1 MELGPLV
8 KVLFDSPLW
17 LAGGL
22 FLIVMLESLLVVGYL
37 VPAASLV
44 FLVGALGASS
54 PVLLLPAFAG
64 AAGGA
69 LVGGAANYELGCR
82 LRHRTDRL
90 WPFSHHPGLLERNQ
104 AFLARHGAVSLIVS
118 RFAKPTR
125 STLPAVAGMLDMDR
139 RLFLFGNLLSAPVGG
154 GLAGVGA
161 GRRHLGRGGVG
172 RSRAGGPALPHRRG
186 AVGRLRLALG
196 PTAVAPGP
204 ALRRAPLADGGHPS
218 GDPGDGGLGPG
229 SDGLSPQTTSGG
241 SSIAA
246 TCSRRASTCSSQ

>member
-44 FLVGALGASS
+44 FLVGALGASN

-139 RLFLFGNLLSAPVGG
+139 RLFLFGNLLSAPLWAAVWLGLG
-154 GLAGVGA
+154 LGAGTSVAVVLGEAGRVALPFLTAAVLLAGFGWLW
-161 GRRHLGRGGVG
+161 GRRRL
-172 RSRAGGPALPHRRG
+172 RRG
-186 AVGRLRLALG
+186 L
-196 PTAVAPGP
+196 
-204 ALRRAPLADGGHPS
+204 PS
-218 GDPGDGGLGPG
+218 GARHWRMVVIL
-229 SDGLSPQTTSGG
+229 LVTL
-241 SSIAA
+241 AMV
-246 TCSRRASTCSSQ
+246 ASVLEVMA